1 MDTEGTM
8 SGIKAHNEDDTEKL
22 GEDLASGRKW
32 DCWPTLSVYPTRS
45 SIDQSILVSSLLKRY
60 RSFT

>member
-22 GEDLASGRKW
+22 WEDLASAKVG
-32 DCWPTLSVYPTRS
+32 LLAH
-45 SIDQSILVSSLLKRY
+45 SICLPYSLKY
-60 RSFT
+60 